1 MSSNT
6 FSSSSPDYPHGW
18 HSESEELNSESNSG
32 STDSLSDLAFWDDYL
47 RKSNSFRS
55 AATLPTVTS
64 STKSSPSHYK
74 RGTIEVWDFI
84 IDQDLDYL
92 AGNCIKYICRAGYKG
107 EETELDDW
115 LKVQAYVNRKIQHL
129 LSK

>member
-1 MSSNT
+1 MSLNT
-6 FSSSSPDYPHGW
+6 SPSTSPDYPHGW
-18 HSESEELNSESNSG
+18 HLESEELNSKSSSG
-32 STDSLSDLAFWDDYL
+32 LTDSLSDLEFWDDYL
-47 RKSNSFRS
+47 RKSSSTESRE
-55 AATLPTVTS
+55 TLLTVTS
-64 STKSSPSHYK
+64 STKSNPSHYK

-129 LSK
+129 QSK

>member
-1 MSSNT
+1 MST
-6 FSSSSPDYPHGW
+6 KPYSSSSPDYPHGW
-18 HSESEELNSESNSG
+18 HSESNELHSEPGSG
-32 STDSLSDLAFWDDYL
+32 SSDNLSDLDFWDDYL

-55 AATLPTVTS
+55 AATLPIVTS

-84 IDQDLDYL
+84 VDQDLDYL

-107 EETELDDW
+107 QESELDDW

-129 LSK
+129 QSK

>member
-1 MSSNT
+1 MPLNT
-6 FSSSSPDYPHGW
+6 FTSSSPDYPHGW
-18 HSESEELNSESNSG
+18 HLESEELNSKPDSG
-32 STDSLSDLAFWDDYL
+32 SSDNLSDLEFWDDYL
-47 RKSNSFRS
+47 QKSSSFRFRE
-55 AATLPTVTS
+55 TLPTVTS

-129 LSK
+129 QSK

>member
-1 MSSNT
+1 MHSNT
-6 FSSSSPDYPHGW
+6 FSFSSPDYPHGW
-18 HSESEELNSESNSG
+18 HSESEELNSKQDCLLN
-32 STDSLSDLAFWDDYL
+32 DSLSDLEFWDDYL
-47 RKSNSFRS
+47 QKSSFSRYRE
-55 AATLPTVTS
+55 TLPTVTS

-129 LSK
+129 QSK